1 MLPPKLH
8 VVKNLAIGTKS
19 EPREIFNV
27 VPGAKSFSL

>member
-8 VVKNLAIGTKS
+8 VKNLAIGTKS